1 MPFKTFVNGFPLN
14 ASELNQFLMQQAV
27 STFVDSTAR
36 SAAIETPQ
44 EGQFTYLTG
53 TNSFEYW
60 NGSAWVAALPSELQ
74 YLTGVT
80 SNIQTQLNAKQNI
93 VSGVSDTEI
102 GYLDGVTSAIQTQL
116 NNKEDRSYTVS
127 NISANYTIQA
137 TDASRLIVSTGSAI
151 TVTIANVLTT
161 GQRIDFLQD
170 GTGQIT
176 FAAGSGVTLQ
186 SKGSKL
192 KTSAQESAAS
202 IICVASGQ
210 YRLIGD
216 LGA

>member
-1 MPFKTFVNGFPLN
+1 MSYKTFVNGFPLN
-14 ASELNQFLMQQAV
+14 ASELNEYLMSQVVA
-27 STFVDSTAR
+27 TFVDSTAR
-36 SAAIETPQ
+36 TAAIETPL
-44 EGQFTYLTG
+44 EGQLTYLTG
-53 TNSFEYW
+53 SNVYQYY
-60 NGSAWVAALPSELQ
+60 NGSAWVDLLPAAP
-74 YLTGVT
+74 
-80 SNIQTQLNAKQNI
+80 
-93 VSGVSDTEI
+93 
-102 GYLDGVTSAIQTQL
+102 
-116 NNKEDRSYTVS
+116 TVN

-137 TDASRLIVSTGSAI
+137 TDVNKYVVSTGSAI
-151 TVTIANVLTT
+151 TVTIANVLSV

-192 KTSAQESAAS
+192 KTAAQESAAS

-216 LGA
+216 LG